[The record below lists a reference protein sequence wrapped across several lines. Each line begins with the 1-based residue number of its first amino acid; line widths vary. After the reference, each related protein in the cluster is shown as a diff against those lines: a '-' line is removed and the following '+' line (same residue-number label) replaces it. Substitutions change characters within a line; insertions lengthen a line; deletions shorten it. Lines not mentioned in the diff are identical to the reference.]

1 VVPTLGLFQK
11 MPRPPEYAAFDFARE
26 KRMKEIIEADGL
38 VAQRWALPV
47 LAEPQLPI
55 DKFSG
60 RALQKHLSR

>member
-1 VVPTLGLFQK
+1 
-11 MPRPPEYAAFDFARE
+11 
-26 KRMKEIIEADGL
+26 MKEIIEADGL